1 MKPQV
6 IILVGPPLSGKD
18 TYLRQNPSTDVVIS
32 RDDILMSQVR
42 HNDYSL
48 AFKSVDQREV
58 DKLLKDKLDKSIIE
72 RQNVIINMTN
82 LSKRGR
88 RKFLQL
94 FPKEYEKIA
103 VVFPKLNI
111 ETYIE
116 RNLKRQTEENKFI
129 PSGVIEDMIS
139 RWEDVSYDE
148 GFDKII
154 NL

>member
-1 MKPQV
+1 MNLTNYEKET
-6 IILVGPPLSGKD
+6 II
-18 TYLRQNPSTDVVIS
+18 TFN
-32 RDDILMSQVR
+32 DD
-42 HNDYSL
+42 
-48 AFKSVDQREV
+48 
-58 DKLLKDKLDKSIIE
+58 
-72 RQNVIINMTN
+72 
-82 LSKRGR
+82 
-88 RKFLQL
+88 
-94 FPKEYEKIA
+94 EKIA

-154 NL
+154 NLFSFFGSEYTQ